1 MNRDGQRRPEEILAE
16 IEQTRSNIDATL
28 SAIQHRLTPGQ
39 LMEQGADY
47 LRHSGAE
54 EFVSNLGSQVKYNP
68 LPVSLVGI
76 GLAWLMAASKTPG
89 NSSEFSSQVG
99 ESKEQAKQRI
109 AQLGERVNELGQSAR
124 NRMSQAR
131 EGYSH
136 LVQEQP
142 LALGAV
148 GVAIGALLAAYLP
161 RTRQEDEML
170 GEASDKF
177 SEAAQAAGKDVA
189 SSVAG
194 SVAPPPPMH

>member
-1 MNRDGQRRPEEILAE
+1 MNRDEQRGPDEILAE
-16 IEQTRSNIDATL
+16 IEQTRSSIDETL
-28 SAIQHRLTPGQ
+28 KAIQHRLTPGQ
-39 LMEQGADY
+39 LMEQGVDY

-54 EFVSNLGSQVKYNP
+54 EFVSNMGSQVKHNP

-89 NSSEFSSQVG
+89 NGSGASASHRTTNFSSKV
-99 ESKEQAKQRI
+99 
-109 AQLGERVNELGQSAR
+109 GERVSELGQGAR
-124 NRMSQAR
+124 DRMNRAR

-136 LVQEQP
+136 VVQEQP

-161 RTRQEDEML
+161 RTRQEDQIL

-194 SVAPPPPMH
+194 SAAPPPPIH

>member
-1 MNRDGQRRPEEILAE
+1 MSRDEQRRPDEILAE
-16 IEQTRSNIDATL
+16 IEQTRSSIDETL
-28 SAIQHRLTPGQ
+28 KAIQHRLTPGQ
-39 LMEQGADY
+39 LMEQGIDY

-76 GLAWLMAASKTPG
+76 GLTWLMAASKTPDKT
-89 NSSEFSSQVG
+89 SDLSTKIG
-99 ESKEQAKQRI
+99 ETKEQARQRI
-109 AQLGERVNELGQSAR
+109 AKLGQQM
-124 NRMSQAR
+124 NRAR

-136 LVQEQP
+136 VVQEQP

-148 GVAIGALLAAYLP
+148 GMAIGALLAAYLP

-194 SVAPPPPMH
+194 SVAPQPPIH